1 MQFIVNFLRGSVCFT
16 VCGPFPERFLNLC
29 AQNGVGFWGLVWL
42 DGQTLELKVARR
54 DARRVR
60 TLAEKVGCE
69 ASAKG
74 RKGVPFFLAGFRRR
88 YALVIG
94 LVLSL
99 AAAGVLSQFILTV
112 EVSGNETIP
121 SAVILA
127 ELSRQGVR
135 PGTYGPGLDLRRISQ
150 EALRR
155 IDGLSWMSVNLH
167 GTRAEVLVRE
177 RSPAPELRDETT
189 PAHIVAAADGI
200 LEDVEVLEG
209 QALFREGQA
218 VLAGEVVI
226 SGVVDLKEPQYAT
239 VDAGQ
244 RLVHARGNVW
254 ASTYRTLEACIPLEA
269 QTKVYT
275 GEGET
280 AWALTVLGHTFNFF
294 GKGSISAAGYDKMT
308 TTHILTLPGG
318 REMPLALTETEYRA
332 YETQSAAIETAA
344 AQALLEERLLERLE
358 ELIGED
364 GSVLS
369 TVFSVREGDG
379 LLTVTLKAR
388 CREQIGR
395 EVTFAGQVGEII
407 PGTQTG

>member
-54 DARRVR
+54 DARKVR
-60 TLAEKVGCE
+60 ALAEKVGCE

-254 ASTYRTLEACIPLEA
+254 ASTYRTLSACIPLEA
-269 QTKVYT
+269 DAKAYT
-275 GEGET
+275 GEEET
-280 AWALTVLGHTFNFF
+280 VWGLTVLGHTFNFF

-369 TVFSVREGDG
+369 TAFSVREGDG

>member
-42 DGQTLELKVARR
+42 DAQTLELKVARK

-60 TLAEKVGCE
+60 GLAEKVQCE
-69 ASAKG
+69 ARTKG
-74 RKGVPFFLAGFRRR
+74 RKGMPFFLGGFRHR
-88 YALVIG
+88 YALLMG
-94 LVLSL
+94 LALSL
-99 AAAGVLSQFILTV
+99 AAVGVLSRFIITV
-112 EVSGNETIP
+112 EVSGNETVP

-135 PGTYGPGLDLRRISQ
+135 PGAYGPGLDLRRISQ
-150 EALRR
+150 EALSR
-155 IDGLSWMSVNLH
+155 IEGLSWMSVNLH

-189 PAHIVAAADGI
+189 PAHIVAAADGV

-209 QALFREGQA
+209 QALFQEGQA

-254 ASTYRTLEACIPLEA
+254 ASTYRTLKACIPLEA
-269 QTKVYT
+269 DTKVYT
-275 GEGET
+275 GEEET
-280 AWALTVLGHTFNFF
+280 AWSLAILGRTVNFF
-294 GKGSISAAGYDKMT
+294 GKGSISTAGYDKMT

-318 REMPLALTETEYRA
+318 REMPLALVKTEYRA
-332 YETQSAAIETAA
+332 YETKSAAIQTAA

-358 ELIGED
+358 GLIGDD
-364 GSVLS
+364 GSILS
-369 TVFSVREGDG
+369 TSFSVREDGG